1 MKKTKR
7 KAVIN
12 LIIFFLLLAG
22 GIYMAIAGVGQ
33 NESGKTANVPLGL
46 DLQGGLS
53 VTYEIQDEKPTSDE
67 IKATVDK
74 LQRRVDAYSSEGE
87 VYQEGND
94 RITVEIP
101 LNTEKVDAH
110 DVLDELGQ
118 PGQLLFLDSENY
130 TIWQQNQNNGTND
143 AYEAVLTG
151 SDIKNAQAGVDDSG
165 TVKDYVVQLQFTDEG
180 AQKFATATAA
190 NIGKPIYIIYDGAV
204 ASAPTVQSAI
214 TDGNAVINK
223 ISSYDEAESL
233 ASTIK
238 IGALPLEL
246 KQIQYNIVGA
256 KLGQKAVST
265 SLIAGAI
272 GFGLVCILMIVLYR
286 FPGFIASLAL
296 TGYVVLMLL
305 ILSIRHITLTLP
317 GIAGIILSIG
327 MAVDA
332 NVIIF
337 TRIREE
343 ISAGSG
349 VRAAVKAG
357 FSKALSAILDG
368 NITTLIA
375 TIVLMILGS
384 GSIKGFAVTLMLGIV
399 LSMFTALF
407 VTKMLLNSF
416 LELGVQNPKMYG
428 KAKEPK
434 IHGYVKNFKICGV
447 ASLIVIIAG
456 LAFLGVNHSRIGKS
470 LNYSLEFT
478 GGTSTTATFAEDDV
492 YTLERAESEVAP
504 VIAETAG
511 IDAGTIQIQ
520 TVEGNNQ
527 VIFKTSELTEE
538 QSAKIDDL
546 LKSQFKA
553 TEVDNQSISSTISG
567 EMKKDAIVA
576 IAVSSVL
583 MLLYIAFRFSDV
595 KFGVSAVLAL
605 VHDVLVVFA
614 AYSIGTLSVGNTF
627 IACML
632 TIVGY
637 SINATIVIFDRIR
650 ENMRGRKKVEDEKLK
665 EIVNTSVTET
675 LTRSIYTSLTTFVM
689 VAILYVMGVSSI
701 KEFAAPLM
709 VGIIGGAYS
718 SVCITGALW
727 YTMKTFRKNRVAAP
741 AAAAAS
747 AKISSEKSEKKVKQ
761 PSGQQTAQQQPKKKN
776 RKRVAERLAAQEA
789 TKRQNDEEKSE

>member
-272 GFGLVCILMIVLYR
+272 GFGLVCILMIILYR

-375 TIVLMILGS
+375 TVVLMILGS

-576 IAVSSVL
+576 IAISSVL

-637 SINATIVIFDRIR
+637 SINATIIIFDRIR
-650 ENMRGRKKVEDEKLK
+650 ENMRTQDSK
-665 EIVNTSVTET
+665 ESLEELVNKSIGQTF
-675 LTRSIYTSLTTFVM
+675 TRTIYTSLTTFIM
-689 VAILYVMGVSSI
+689 VFVLFVMGVTSL
-701 KEFAAPLM
+701 KEFTFTLM
-709 VGIIGGAYS
+709 LGIVCGAYS
-718 SVCITGALW
+718 SVCITGPLW
-727 YTMKTFRKNRVAAP
+727 YTMK
-741 AAAAAS
+741 
-747 AKISSEKSEKKVKQ
+747 KKF
-761 PSGQQTAQQQPKKKN
+761 SKKN
-776 RKRVAERLAAQEA
+776 A
-789 TKRQNDEEKSE
+789 

>member
-130 TIWQQNQNNGTND
+130 TIRQQNQNNGTND

-375 TIVLMILGS
+375 TVVLMILGS

-637 SINATIVIFDRIR
+637 SINATIIIFDRIR
-650 ENMRGRKKVEDEKLK
+650 ENMRTQDSK
-665 EIVNTSVTET
+665 ESLEELVNKSIGQTF
-675 LTRSIYTSLTTFVM
+675 TRTIYTSLTTFIM
-689 VAILYVMGVSSI
+689 VFVLFVMGVTSL
-701 KEFAAPLM
+701 KEFTFTLM
-709 VGIIGGAYS
+709 LGIVCGAYS
-718 SVCITGALW
+718 SVCITGPLW
-727 YTMKTFRKNRVAAP
+727 YTMK
-741 AAAAAS
+741 
-747 AKISSEKSEKKVKQ
+747 KKF
-761 PSGQQTAQQQPKKKN
+761 SKKN
-776 RKRVAERLAAQEA
+776 A
-789 TKRQNDEEKSE
+789 

>member
-1 MKKTKR
+1 M
-7 KAVIN
+7 N
-12 LIIFFLLLAG
+12 
-22 GIYMAIAGVGQ
+22 
-33 NESGKTANVPLGL
+33 
-46 DLQGGLS
+46 LQGGLS

-265 SLIAGAI
+265 SLIAVAI
-272 GFGLVCILMIVLYR
+272 DFGLVCILMIVLYR

-375 TIVLMILGS
+375 TVVLMILGS

-605 VHDVLVVFA
+605 VHDVLVVFTP
-614 AYSIGTLSVGNTF
+614 SEHCPL
-627 IACML
+627 
-632 TIVGY
+632 
-637 SINATIVIFDRIR
+637 VIHLLR
-650 ENMRGRKKVEDEKLK
+650 
-665 EIVNTSVTET
+665 
-675 LTRSIYTSLTTFVM
+675 
-689 VAILYVMGVSSI
+689 
-701 KEFAAPLM
+701 
-709 VGIIGGAYS
+709 
-718 SVCITGALW
+718 VC
-727 YTMKTFRKNRVAAP
+727 
-741 AAAAAS
+741 
-747 AKISSEKSEKKVKQ
+747 
-761 PSGQQTAQQQPKKKN
+761 
-776 RKRVAERLAAQEA
+776 
-789 TKRQNDEEKSE
+789 

>member
-375 TIVLMILGS
+375 TVVLMILGS

-504 VIAETAG
+504 AIAETAG

-637 SINATIVIFDRIR
+637 SINATIIIFDRIR
-650 ENMRGRKKVEDEKLK
+650 ENMRTQDSK
-665 EIVNTSVTET
+665 ESLEELVNKSIGQTF
-675 LTRSIYTSLTTFVM
+675 TRTIYTSLTTFIM
-689 VAILYVMGVSSI
+689 VFVLFVMGVTSL
-701 KEFAAPLM
+701 KEFTFTLM
-709 VGIIGGAYS
+709 LGIVCGAYS
-718 SVCITGALW
+718 SVCITGPLW
-727 YTMKTFRKNRVAAP
+727 YTMK
-741 AAAAAS
+741 
-747 AKISSEKSEKKVKQ
+747 KKF
-761 PSGQQTAQQQPKKKN
+761 SKKN
-776 RKRVAERLAAQEA
+776 A
-789 TKRQNDEEKSE
+789 

>member
-375 TIVLMILGS
+375 TVVLMILGS

-527 VIFKTSELTEE
+527 VIFKTRTLDVDERQALTEALVE
-538 QSAKIDDL
+538 NFGVNSDL
-546 LKSQFKA
+546 ITA
-553 TEVDNQSISSTISG
+553 ETISSTISS
-567 EMKKDAIVA
+567 EMRSDAIVA
-576 IAVSSVL
+576 VIIAAIC
-583 MLLYIAFRFSDV
+583 MLLYIWFRFKDLR
-595 KFGVSAVLAL
+595 FATSAVAAL
-605 VHDVLVVFA
+605 LHDVLVVLAFYA
-614 AYSIGTLSVGNTF
+614 LARVSVGSTF

-650 ENMRGRKKVEDEKLK
+650 ENMRGRKKQVIRK
-665 EIVNTSVTET
+665 
-675 LTRSIYTSLTTFVM
+675 
-689 VAILYVMGVSSI
+689 
-701 KEFAAPLM
+701 
-709 VGIIGGAYS
+709 
-718 SVCITGALW
+718 TG
-727 YTMKTFRKNRVAAP
+727 
-741 AAAAAS
+741 
-747 AKISSEKSEKKVKQ
+747 KK
-761 PSGQQTAQQQPKKKN
+761 
-776 RKRVAERLAAQEA
+776 
-789 TKRQNDEEKSE
+789 D

>member
-272 GFGLVCILMIVLYR
+272 GFGLVCILMIILYR

-343 ISAGSG
+343 ISAGNS
-349 VRAAVKAG
+349 VRAAVKSG

-375 TIVLMILGS
+375 TVVLMILGS

-567 EMKKDAIVA
+567 EMRKDAIVA

-637 SINATIVIFDRIR
+637 SINATIIIFDRIR
-650 ENMRGRKKVEDEKLK
+650 ENMRTQDSKESLEELVNKSIGQTFTRTIYLK
-665 EIVNTSVTET
+665 N
-675 LTRSIYTSLTTFVM
+675 
-689 VAILYVMGVSSI
+689 SS
-701 KEFAAPLM
+701 
-709 VGIIGGAYS
+709 
-718 SVCITGALW
+718 
-727 YTMKTFRKNRVAAP
+727 
-741 AAAAAS
+741 
-747 AKISSEKSEKKVKQ
+747 
-761 PSGQQTAQQQPKKKN
+761 
-776 RKRVAERLAAQEA
+776 
-789 TKRQNDEEKSE
+789 

>member
-130 TIWQQNQNNGTND
+130 TIWQKNQNNGTND

-272 GFGLVCILMIVLYR
+272 GFGLVCILMIILYR

-375 TIVLMILGS
+375 TVVLMILGS

-637 SINATIVIFDRIR
+637 SINATIIIFDRIR
-650 ENMRGRKKVEDEKLK
+650 ENMRTQDSK
-665 EIVNTSVTET
+665 ESLEELVNKSIGQTF
-675 LTRSIYTSLTTFVM
+675 TRTIYTSLTTFIM
-689 VAILYVMGVSSI
+689 VFVLFVMGVTSL
-701 KEFAAPLM
+701 KEFTFTLM
-709 VGIIGGAYS
+709 LGIVCGAYS
-718 SVCITGALW
+718 SVCITGPLW
-727 YTMKTFRKNRVAAP
+727 YTMK
-741 AAAAAS
+741 
-747 AKISSEKSEKKVKQ
+747 KKF
-761 PSGQQTAQQQPKKKN
+761 SKKN
-776 RKRVAERLAAQEA
+776 A
-789 TKRQNDEEKSE
+789 

>member
-7 KAVIN
+7 EAVIN

-375 TIVLMILGS
+375 TVVLMILGS

-637 SINATIVIFDRIR
+637 SINATIIIFDRIR
-650 ENMRGRKKVEDEKLK
+650 ENMRTQDSK
-665 EIVNTSVTET
+665 ESLEELVNKSIGQTF
-675 LTRSIYTSLTTFVM
+675 TRTIYTSLTTFIM
-689 VAILYVMGVSSI
+689 VFVLFVMGVTSL
-701 KEFAAPLM
+701 KEFTFTLM
-709 VGIIGGAYS
+709 LGIVCGAYS
-718 SVCITGALW
+718 SVCITGPLW
-727 YTMKTFRKNRVAAP
+727 YTMK
-741 AAAAAS
+741 
-747 AKISSEKSEKKVKQ
+747 KKF
-761 PSGQQTAQQQPKKKN
+761 SKKN
-776 RKRVAERLAAQEA
+776 A
-789 TKRQNDEEKSE
+789 

>member
-1 MKKTKR
+1 MKKAKR
-7 KAVIN
+7 KAVVY
-12 LIIFFLLLAG
+12 LLIFFLLLAG
-22 GIYMAIAGVGQ
+22 GIYMAIAGVGKP
-33 NESGKTANVPLGL
+33 ESGKITNIPLGL

-53 VTYEIQDEKPTSDE
+53 VTYEIQDEKPTTDE
-67 IKATVDK
+67 IDATVDK
-74 LQRRVDAYSSEGE
+74 LQRRVDEYSSEGE
-87 VYQEGND
+87 VYQEGDD

-110 DVLDELGQ
+110 DVLNELGQ

-130 TIWQQNQNNGTND
+130 TIWQENQTNNTDNP
-143 AYEAVLTG
+143 YEAVLTG
-151 SDIKNAQAGVDDSG
+151 SDIKNADAGVDDTG
-165 TVKDYVVQLQFTDEG
+165 TVKDYVVQLQFTEEG
-180 AQKFATATAA
+180 TKKFADATTA
-190 NIGKPIYIIYDGAV
+190 NIGNPIYIIYDGEI

-223 ISSYDEAESL
+223 ISTYEEAQQL
-233 ASTIK
+233 AATIK

-272 GFGLVCILMIVLYR
+272 GFGLICIIMIILYR

-296 TGYVVLMLL
+296 VGYVVLLLL

-343 ISAGSG
+343 IAAGSG
-349 VRAAVKAG
+349 VRQAVKAG

-375 TIVLMILGS
+375 TIVLMLLGS
-384 GSIKGFAVTLMLGIV
+384 GSIKGFAITLMLGIL

-407 VTKMLLNSF
+407 VTKMLLNAF
-416 LELGVQNPKMYG
+416 VDLGVQNVKAYG

-434 IHGYVKNFKICGV
+434 VHGYVKNFKICGAV
-447 ASLIVIIAG
+447 SLLVIVAG
-456 LAFLGVNHSRIGKS
+456 LAFLGVNHSRIGKA

-478 GGTSTTATFAEDDV
+478 GGTSTTATFNEDDV
-492 YTLERAESEVAP
+492 YTLERAEKEVSP
-504 VIAETAG
+504 VIADTVG

-520 TVEGNNQ
+520 TVEGTNQ

-538 QSAKIDDL
+538 QSAQVDDL
-546 LKSQFKA
+546 LKSQFGA

-567 EMKKDAIVA
+567 EMKKDAIIA
-576 IAVSSVL
+576 IIISSVL
-583 MLLYIAFRFSDV
+583 MLLYIALRFSDV

-605 VHDVLVVFA
+605 IHDVLVVFA
-614 AYSIGTLSVGNTF
+614 VYSIGMLSVGNTF

-650 ENMRGRKKVEDEKLK
+650 ENMHVMDKRDDLEVL
-665 EIVNTSVTET
+665 VNRSIGQTF
-675 LTRSIYTSLTTFVM
+675 TRSIYTSLTTFIM
-689 VAILYVMGVSSI
+689 VFVLFIMGVASL
-701 KEFAAPLM
+701 KEFTFTLM
-709 VGIIGGAYS
+709 VGIVCGAYS
-718 SVCITGALW
+718 SVCITGPLW
-727 YTMKTFRKNRVAAP
+727 YTMK
-741 AAAAAS
+741 
-747 AKISSEKSEKKVKQ
+747 KKFV
-761 PSGQQTAQQQPKKKN
+761 KKN
-776 RKRVAERLAAQEA
+776 A
-789 TKRQNDEEKSE
+789 

>member
-22 GIYMAIAGVGQ
+22 GIYMAIAGVGK

-53 VTYEIQDEKPTSDE
+53 VTYEIQDEKPSKDE
-67 IKATVDK
+67 IDATVDK
-74 LQRRVDAYSSEGE
+74 LQRRVDEYSSEGE
-87 VYQEGND
+87 VYQEGDD

-110 DVLDELGQ
+110 DVLDQLGQ
-118 PGQLLFLDSENY
+118 PGQLLFLDSKNY

-165 TVKDYVVQLQFTDEG
+165 TVKDYVVQLQFTEEG

-190 NIGKPIYIIYDGAV
+190 NIGKPIYIIYDGKV

-223 ISSYDEAESL
+223 ISNYDEAENL
-233 ASTIK
+233 AATIK

-286 FPGFIASLAL
+286 FPGFLASLAL

-349 VRAAVKAG
+349 VRVAVKAG

-375 TIVLMILGS
+375 TVVLMLLGS

-478 GGTSTTATFAEDDV
+478 GGTSTTATFADDDV

-504 VIAETAG
+504 AIAKAVG

-527 VIFKTSELTEE
+527 VIFKTAELTEE
-538 QSAKIDDL
+538 QSAQVGDL

-595 KFGVSAVLAL
+595 KFGISAVLAL
-605 VHDVLVVFA
+605 VHDVLAVFA

-637 SINATIVIFDRIR
+637 SINATIIIFDRIR
-650 ENMRGRKKVEDEKLK
+650 ENMRTQDSK
-665 EIVNTSVTET
+665 ESLEALVNKSIGQTF
-675 LTRSIYTSLTTFVM
+675 TRTIYTSLTTFIM
-689 VAILYVMGVSSI
+689 VFVLFVMGVTSL
-701 KEFAAPLM
+701 KEFTFTLM
-709 VGIIGGAYS
+709 LGIVCGAYS
-718 SVCITGALW
+718 SVCITGPLW
-727 YTMKTFRKNRVAAP
+727 YTMKKHT
-741 AAAAAS
+741 
-747 AKISSEKSEKKVKQ
+747 
-761 PSGQQTAQQQPKKKN
+761 KKK
-776 RKRVAERLAAQEA
+776 A
-789 TKRQNDEEKSE
+789 

>member
-214 TDGNAVINK
+214 TDGNAVITK
-223 ISSYDEAESL
+223 ISSSDEAESL

-375 TIVLMILGS
+375 TVVLMILGS

-637 SINATIVIFDRIR
+637 SINATIIIFDRIR
-650 ENMRGRKKVEDEKLK
+650 ENMRTQDSK
-665 EIVNTSVTET
+665 ESLEELVNKSIGQTF
-675 LTRSIYTSLTTFVM
+675 TRTIYTSLTTFIM
-689 VAILYVMGVSSI
+689 VFVLFVMGVTSL
-701 KEFAAPLM
+701 KEFTFTLM
-709 VGIIGGAYS
+709 LGIVCGAYS
-718 SVCITGALW
+718 SVCITGPLW
-727 YTMKTFRKNRVAAP
+727 YTMK
-741 AAAAAS
+741 
-747 AKISSEKSEKKVKQ
+747 KKF
-761 PSGQQTAQQQPKKKN
+761 SKKN
-776 RKRVAERLAAQEA
+776 A
-789 TKRQNDEEKSE
+789 

>member
-256 KLGQKAVST
+256 NLGHKAVST

-375 TIVLMILGS
+375 TVVLMILGS

-637 SINATIVIFDRIR
+637 SINATIIIFDRIR
-650 ENMRGRKKVEDEKLK
+650 ENMRTQDSK
-665 EIVNTSVTET
+665 ESLEELVNKSIGQTF
-675 LTRSIYTSLTTFVM
+675 TRTIYTSLTTFIM
-689 VAILYVMGVSSI
+689 VFVLFVMGVTSL
-701 KEFAAPLM
+701 KEFTFTLM
-709 VGIIGGAYS
+709 LGIVCGAYS
-718 SVCITGALW
+718 SVCITGPLW
-727 YTMKTFRKNRVAAP
+727 YTMK
-741 AAAAAS
+741 
-747 AKISSEKSEKKVKQ
+747 KKF
-761 PSGQQTAQQQPKKKN
+761 SKKN
-776 RKRVAERLAAQEA
+776 A
-789 TKRQNDEEKSE
+789 

>member
-190 NIGKPIYIIYDGAV
+190 NIGKLIYIIYDGAV

-375 TIVLMILGS
+375 TVVLMILGS

-637 SINATIVIFDRIR
+637 SINATIIIFDRIR
-650 ENMRGRKKVEDEKLK
+650 ENMRTQDSK
-665 EIVNTSVTET
+665 ESLEELVNKSIGQTF
-675 LTRSIYTSLTTFVM
+675 TRTIYTSLTTFIM
-689 VAILYVMGVSSI
+689 VFVLFVMGVTSL
-701 KEFAAPLM
+701 KEFTFTLM
-709 VGIIGGAYS
+709 LGIVCGAYS
-718 SVCITGALW
+718 SVCITGPLW
-727 YTMKTFRKNRVAAP
+727 YTMK
-741 AAAAAS
+741 
-747 AKISSEKSEKKVKQ
+747 KKF
-761 PSGQQTAQQQPKKKN
+761 SKKN
-776 RKRVAERLAAQEA
+776 A
-789 TKRQNDEEKSE
+789 

>member
-343 ISAGSG
+343 ISAGNS
-349 VRAAVKAG
+349 VRAAVKSG

-375 TIVLMILGS
+375 TVVLMILGS

-595 KFGVSAVLAL
+595 KFVVSAVLAL

-637 SINATIVIFDRIR
+637 SINATIIIFDRIR
-650 ENMRGRKKVEDEKLK
+650 ENMRTQDSK
-665 EIVNTSVTET
+665 ESLEELVNKSIGQTF
-675 LTRSIYTSLTTFVM
+675 TRTIYTSLTTFIM
-689 VAILYVMGVSSI
+689 VFVLFVMGVTSL
-701 KEFAAPLM
+701 KEFTFTLM
-709 VGIIGGAYS
+709 LGIVCGAYS
-718 SVCITGALW
+718 SVCITGPLW
-727 YTMKTFRKNRVAAP
+727 YTMK
-741 AAAAAS
+741 
-747 AKISSEKSEKKVKQ
+747 KKF
-761 PSGQQTAQQQPKKKN
+761 SKKN
-776 RKRVAERLAAQEA
+776 A
-789 TKRQNDEEKSE
+789 

>member
-343 ISAGSG
+343 ISAASG

-375 TIVLMILGS
+375 TVVLMILGS

-637 SINATIVIFDRIR
+637 SINATIIIFDRIR
-650 ENMRGRKKVEDEKLK
+650 ENMRTQDSK
-665 EIVNTSVTET
+665 ESLEELVNKSIGQTF
-675 LTRSIYTSLTTFVM
+675 TRTIYTSLTTFIM
-689 VAILYVMGVSSI
+689 VFVLFVMGVTSL
-701 KEFAAPLM
+701 KEFTFTLM
-709 VGIIGGAYS
+709 LGIVCGAYS
-718 SVCITGALW
+718 SVCITGPLW
-727 YTMKTFRKNRVAAP
+727 YTMK
-741 AAAAAS
+741 
-747 AKISSEKSEKKVKQ
+747 KKF
-761 PSGQQTAQQQPKKKN
+761 SKKN
-776 RKRVAERLAAQEA
+776 A
-789 TKRQNDEEKSE
+789 

>member
-33 NESGKTANVPLGL
+33 NESGKNANVPLGL

-375 TIVLMILGS
+375 TVVLMILGS

-637 SINATIVIFDRIR
+637 SINATIIIFDRIR
-650 ENMRGRKKVEDEKLK
+650 ENMRTQDSK
-665 EIVNTSVTET
+665 ESLEELVNKSIGQTF
-675 LTRSIYTSLTTFVM
+675 TRTIYTSLTTFIM
-689 VAILYVMGVSSI
+689 VFVLFVMGVTSL
-701 KEFAAPLM
+701 KEFTFTLM
-709 VGIIGGAYS
+709 LGIVCGAYS
-718 SVCITGALW
+718 SVCITGPLW
-727 YTMKTFRKNRVAAP
+727 YTMK
-741 AAAAAS
+741 
-747 AKISSEKSEKKVKQ
+747 KKF
-761 PSGQQTAQQQPKKKN
+761 SKKN
-776 RKRVAERLAAQEA
+776 A
-789 TKRQNDEEKSE
+789 

>member
-375 TIVLMILGS
+375 TVVLMILGS

-637 SINATIVIFDRIR
+637 SINATIIIFDRIR
-650 ENMRGRKKVEDEKLK
+650 ENMRTQDSK
-665 EIVNTSVTET
+665 ESLEELVNKSIGQTF
-675 LTRSIYTSLTTFVM
+675 TRTIYTSLTTFIM
-689 VAILYVMGVSSI
+689 VFVLFVMGVTSL
-701 KEFAAPLM
+701 KEFTFTLM
-709 VGIIGGAYS
+709 LGIVCGAYS
-718 SVCITGALW
+718 SVCITGPLW
-727 YTMKTFRKNRVAAP
+727 FCLLYTSDAA
-741 AAAAAS
+741 
-747 AKISSEKSEKKVKQ
+747 
-761 PSGQQTAQQQPKKKN
+761 
-776 RKRVAERLAAQEA
+776 
-789 TKRQNDEEKSE
+789 DEL

>member
-22 GIYMAIAGVGQ
+22 GIYMAIAGVGK

-53 VTYEIQDEKPTSDE
+53 VTYEIQDEKPSSDE
-67 IKATVDK
+67 INATVDK

-118 PGQLLFLDSENY
+118 PGQLLFLDPTNY
-130 TIWQQNQNNGTND
+130 TIWQSNQSNGTND
-143 AYEAVLTG
+143 AYEAALTG

-180 AQKFATATAA
+180 AQKFAAVTSA

-204 ASAPTVQSAI
+204 ASAPTVQAAI

-223 ISSYDEAESL
+223 ISSYEEAENL

-272 GFGLVCILMIVLYR
+272 GFALVCVLMIVLYR

-343 ISAGSG
+343 ISAGNG

-375 TIVLMILGS
+375 TVVLMALGS

-434 IHGYVKNFKICGV
+434 IHGYVKNFKICGI
-447 ASLIVIIAG
+447 ASLIVIVAG

-478 GGTSTTATFAEDDV
+478 GGTSTTATFAEDNV

-504 VIAETAG
+504 AIAEAVG

-520 TVEGNNQ
+520 TVEGTNQ
-527 VIFKTSELTEE
+527 VIFKTAELTEE
-538 QSAKIDDL
+538 QSAKVDDL
-546 LKSQFKA
+546 LKSQFAA

-637 SINATIVIFDRIR
+637 SINATIIIFDRIR
-650 ENMRGRKKVEDEKLK
+650 ENMRTQDSKESLEDL
-665 EIVNTSVTET
+665 VNKSIGQTF
-675 LTRSIYTSLTTFVM
+675 TRTIYTSLTTFIM
-689 VAILYVMGVSSI
+689 VFVLFVMGVASL
-701 KEFAAPLM
+701 KEFTFTLM
-709 VGIIGGAYS
+709 LGIVCGAYS
-718 SVCITGALW
+718 SVCITGPLW
-727 YTMKTFRKNRVAAP
+727 YTMK
-741 AAAAAS
+741 
-747 AKISSEKSEKKVKQ
+747 KKF
-761 PSGQQTAQQQPKKKN
+761 AKKN
-776 RKRVAERLAAQEA
+776 A
-789 TKRQNDEEKSE
+789 

>member
-1 MKKTKR
+1 MKERQKDEENK
-7 KAVIN
+7 K
-12 LIIFFLLLAG
+12 
-22 GIYMAIAGVGQ
+22 

-375 TIVLMILGS
+375 TVVLMILGS

-637 SINATIVIFDRIR
+637 SINATIIIFDRIR
-650 ENMRGRKKVEDEKLK
+650 ENMRTQDSK
-665 EIVNTSVTET
+665 ESLEELVNKSIGQTF
-675 LTRSIYTSLTTFVM
+675 TRTIYTSLTTFIM
-689 VAILYVMGVSSI
+689 VFVLFVMGVTSL
-701 KEFAAPLM
+701 KEFTFTLM
-709 VGIIGGAYS
+709 LGIVCGAYS
-718 SVCITGALW
+718 SVCITGPLW
-727 YTMKTFRKNRVAAP
+727 YTMK
-741 AAAAAS
+741 
-747 AKISSEKSEKKVKQ
+747 KKF
-761 PSGQQTAQQQPKKKN
+761 SKKN
-776 RKRVAERLAAQEA
+776 A
-789 TKRQNDEEKSE
+789 

>member
-130 TIWQQNQNNGTND
+130 TIWQKNQNNGTND

-272 GFGLVCILMIVLYR
+272 GFGLVCILMIILYR

-343 ISAGSG
+343 ISAGNS
-349 VRAAVKAG
+349 VRAAVKSG

-375 TIVLMILGS
+375 TVVLMILGS

-470 LNYSLEFT
+470 LNYSLEFK

-637 SINATIVIFDRIR
+637 SINATIIIFDRIR
-650 ENMRGRKKVEDEKLK
+650 ENMRTQDSK
-665 EIVNTSVTET
+665 ESLEELVNKSIGQTF
-675 LTRSIYTSLTTFVM
+675 TRTIYTSLTTFIM
-689 VAILYVMGVSSI
+689 VFVLFVMGVTSL
-701 KEFAAPLM
+701 KEFTFTLM
-709 VGIIGGAYS
+709 LGIVCGAYS
-718 SVCITGALW
+718 SVCITGPLW
-727 YTMKTFRKNRVAAP
+727 YTMK
-741 AAAAAS
+741 
-747 AKISSEKSEKKVKQ
+747 KKF
-761 PSGQQTAQQQPKKKN
+761 SKKN
-776 RKRVAERLAAQEA
+776 A
-789 TKRQNDEEKSE
+789 

>member
-375 TIVLMILGS
+375 TVVLMILGS

-637 SINATIVIFDRIR
+637 SINATIIIFDRIR
-650 ENMRGRKKVEDEKLK
+650 ENMRTQDSK
-665 EIVNTSVTET
+665 ESLEELVNKSIGQTF
-675 LTRSIYTSLTTFVM
+675 TRTIYTSLTTFIM
-689 VAILYVMGVSSI
+689 VFVLFVMGVTSL
-701 KEFAAPLM
+701 K
-709 VGIIGGAYS
+709 
-718 SVCITGALW
+718 
-727 YTMKTFRKNRVAAP
+727 
-741 AAAAAS
+741 
-747 AKISSEKSEKKVKQ
+747 
-761 PSGQQTAQQQPKKKN
+761 
-776 RKRVAERLAAQEA
+776 
-789 TKRQNDEEKSE
+789 

>member
-22 GIYMAIAGVGQ
+22 GIYMAIAGVGK

-53 VTYEIQDEKPTSDE
+53 VTYEIQDEKPSSDE
-67 IKATVDK
+67 IEATVDK

-118 PGQLLFLDSENY
+118 PGQLLFLDSTNY
-130 TIWQQNQNNGTND
+130 TIWQSNQSNGTND
-143 AYEAVLTG
+143 AYEAALTG

-180 AQKFATATAA
+180 AQKFAAVTSA

-204 ASAPTVQSAI
+204 ASAPTVQAAI

-223 ISSYDEAESL
+223 ISSYEEAENL

-272 GFGLVCILMIVLYR
+272 GFALVCVLMIVLYR

-343 ISAGSG
+343 ISAGNG

-375 TIVLMILGS
+375 TVVLMALGS

-434 IHGYVKNFKICGV
+434 IHGYVKNFKICGI
-447 ASLIVIIAG
+447 ASLIVIVAG

-478 GGTSTTATFAEDDV
+478 GGTSTTATFAEDNV

-504 VIAETAG
+504 AIAEAVG

-520 TVEGNNQ
+520 TVEGTNQ
-527 VIFKTSELTEE
+527 VIFKTAELTEE
-538 QSAKIDDL
+538 QSAKVDDL
-546 LKSQFKA
+546 LKSQFAA

-637 SINATIVIFDRIR
+637 SINATIIIFDRIR
-650 ENMRGRKKVEDEKLK
+650 ENMRTQDSKESLEKL
-665 EIVNTSVTET
+665 VNKSIGQTF
-675 LTRSIYTSLTTFVM
+675 TRTIYTSLTTFIM
-689 VAILYVMGVSSI
+689 VFVLFVMGVASL
-701 KEFAAPLM
+701 KEFTFTLM
-709 VGIIGGAYS
+709 LGIVCGAYS
-718 SVCITGALW
+718 SVCITGPLW
-727 YTMKTFRKNRVAAP
+727 YTMK
-741 AAAAAS
+741 
-747 AKISSEKSEKKVKQ
+747 KKF
-761 PSGQQTAQQQPKKKN
+761 TKKN
-776 RKRVAERLAAQEA
+776 A
-789 TKRQNDEEKSE
+789 